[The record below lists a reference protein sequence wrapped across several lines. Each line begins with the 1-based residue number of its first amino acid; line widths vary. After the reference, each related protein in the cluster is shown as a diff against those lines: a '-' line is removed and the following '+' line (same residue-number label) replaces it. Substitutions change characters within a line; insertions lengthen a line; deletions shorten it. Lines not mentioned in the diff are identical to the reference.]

1 VTRAGATAA
10 DLAVHYTV
18 SGSASASDRNP
29 LSGSVTIPAG
39 QASAIITI
47 TPIDDTA
54 IEGNETV
61 VVTLEAGADYTVG
74 ALASATV
81 TIADN
86 DTAAQTVSISA
97 SDPDAAEAALNPGV
111 LTVTRSG
118 SSAASLTIYYTVGGT
133 ATAGSD
139 FTALSGSIT
148 IAAGQTSATISIL
161 PVDDTA
167 VEGSESVTLTLSADP
182 SYSVD
187 ANGSATVTIADDDT
201 SSAPSWSRYLPLMRR

>member
-1 VTRAGATAA
+1 
-10 DLAVHYTV
+10 
-18 SGSASASDRNP
+18 
-29 LSGSVTIPAG
+29 
-39 QASAIITI
+39 
-47 TPIDDTA
+47 
-54 IEGNETV
+54 
-61 VVTLEAGADYTVG
+61 
-74 ALASATV
+74 
-81 TIADN
+81 
-86 DTAAQTVSISA
+86 VSISA

-118 SSAASLTIYYTVGGT
+118 SSAASLTIDYTVGGT

-139 FTALSGSIT
+139 YTALSGSIT

-182 SYSVD
+182 SYRVD